1 LPCCGPFAEE
11 GQNEG
16 SHAKVGDSGEDGKVC
31 LEDSK
36 KTVCRGAKVSGYE
49 ILYKKRNSLYDKI
62 GAGNESAYFY
72 AFYNGRH
79 VIKIQKEQ
87 RAIMGFMQ

>member
-1 LPCCGPFAEE
+1 
-11 GQNEG
+11 
-16 SHAKVGDSGEDGKVC
+16 
-31 LEDSK
+31 
-36 KTVCRGAKVSGYE
+36 
-49 ILYKKRNSLYDKI
+49 LYDKI